1 MENNLF
7 LLEKSRENNTAFLNE
22 MESVKNTF
30 HDFEIVE
37 DNPNFCLITGS
48 PVHIQICAFVNRVSR
63 VLKVADEPGK
73 FRGFDLPEG
82 KFFVRFWDSGKCHD
96 QTVEPFLGDLLNG
109 KGRVSFKDPDFLVRI
124 IHSGSWYLCLV
135 QYERPIREF
144 EMRRAPMRP
153 FFSPVSLHP
162 KYARFLVNL
171 TRVPTGGLIMD
182 PFCGTGGILIEAS
195 LTGRRSVGND
205 ASLNMV
211 LGSRLN
217 LKYMKIRNSHIIHG
231 DFFGLGP
238 EEYYDGIATDLPYGR
253 SAEIANYG
261 IEELYEKAFT
271 KFHYLL
277 KKDAYCAVVISDTG
291 MLKYSEGL
299 FEIVSRTAVRQ
310 HKSLTRHFISLRRLK

>member
-7 LLEKSRENNTAFLNE
+7 LIEKSRENSSAFLNE
-22 MESVKNTF
+22 LESVKSTF

-37 DNPNFCLITGS
+37 DNPYFCLITGN
-48 PVHIQICAFVNRVSR
+48 PVHIGICAFVNRVSR
-63 VLKVADEPGK
+63 VLMVADEPGK
-73 FRGFDLPEG
+73 FRGFELPAG

-124 IHSGSWYLCLV
+124 IHSGAWYLCLV
-135 QYERPIREF
+135 QYERPVREF

-171 TRVPTGGLIMD
+171 TRVPTGGLVID

-195 LTGRRSVGND
+195 LTGRKSVGND

-217 LKYMKIRNSHIIHG
+217 LKYMKIRNSRIIHG
-231 DFFGLGP
+231 DFFKLGP
-238 EEYYDGIATDLPYGR
+238 DGSYDGIATDLPYGR

-261 IEELYEKAFT
+261 IEELYEKAFI
-271 KFHYLL
+271 KFHDLL
-277 KKDAYCAVVISDTG
+277 KNDAYCAVVISDTG

-299 FEIVSRTAVRQ
+299 FKIVNRTAVRQ